1 MTDSNINNM
10 MSSIIGNGVA
20 FSNRYEVQFYLPS
33 DFMGHEGSL
42 DNIRNLEL
50 RAESVTIPGR
60 SLSTT
65 PYRFYG
71 PARNFPYEQLYSGEI
86 SISFIVSA
94 NLSERHFFEGW
105 LNFISNPNNYKFNYY
120 DKYISKMAI
129 VLLDRTNRM
138 VFVSELEEVYP
149 KSIGDISLGY
159 DKNDEII
166 KQEVTFHFRKYT
178 VQEGRAIQGVND
190 RGIIDPLRITKE
202 PPPPPRVPL
211 YPGGNLANTDFDDIA
226 TKYSKYLI

>member
-1 MTDSNINNM
+1 
-10 MSSIIGNGVA
+10 
-20 FSNRYEVQFYLPS
+20 
-33 DFMGHEGSL
+33 
-42 DNIRNLEL
+42 
-50 RAESVTIPGR
+50 
-60 SLSTT
+60 
-65 PYRFYG
+65 
-71 PARNFPYEQLYSGEI
+71 
-86 SISFIVSA
+86 
-94 NLSERHFFEGW
+94 
-105 LNFISNPNNYKFNYY
+105 
-120 DKYISKMAI
+120 
-129 VLLDRTNRM
+129 M